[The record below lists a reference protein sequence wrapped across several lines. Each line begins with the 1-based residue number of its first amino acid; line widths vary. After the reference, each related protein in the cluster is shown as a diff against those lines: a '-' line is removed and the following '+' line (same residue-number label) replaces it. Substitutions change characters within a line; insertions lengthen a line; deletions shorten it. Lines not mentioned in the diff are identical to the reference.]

1 MSEGCEWEVTGD
13 FHYTPGRT
21 SPPHCRHPWNS
32 NSGDDGA
39 ASSNKN
45 FPFGMGWNSSL
56 GCVVK

>member
-21 SPPHCRHPWNS
+21 SPPHCRHLRWNS

-45 FPFGMGWNSSL
+45 FLLEWAGTL
-56 GCVVK
+56 L